1 MTGQWLRITRIVIA
15 VVCFVATTVIIVSGN
30 QRLLDAVNSFQIL
43 TAVVSFSMTVFV
55 FWLIVTLIFGRV
67 YCSTVCPT
75 GVFQDI
81 CARARRM
88 LARRDRRE
96 RLDYHYSRPL
106 SRVRSIFLIVTLAT
120 LVAGIFIVGAILD
133 PFGIYE
139 RFINAIT
146 GHIRECG
153 FKIGPAEVA
162 AWVNG
167 SITAA
172 IFSIAV
178 IIAIGAVASRHGRTF
193 CNTVCPVGTTLGL
206 ISRYSFFRIDINTDR
221 CTHCRRCEH
230 VCKASCIDLT
240 DHVVDGSRCVNC
252 FDCISVCPDKAISY
266 TPDRHQLSIPM
277 LQRVETAPTA
287 INIKQP
293 LNETVS
299 PTSRPH
305 HDQRRR

>member
-1 MTGQWLRITRIVIA
+1 MTGRWLRISRIVIA
-15 VVCFVATTVIIVSGN
+15 VVCFVAATAIIVSGN
-30 QRLLDAVNSFQIL
+30 QRLLDAVCSLHIL
-43 TAVVSFSMTVFV
+43 EAVVSFSMTVFV
-55 FWLIVTLIFGRV
+55 FWLIVTLIFGRI

-81 CARARRM
+81 CARLRRM
-88 LARRDRRE
+88 AARRDRRE

-106 SRVRSIFLIVTLAT
+106 SRIRTIFLLVTLAT
-120 LVAGIFIVGAILD
+120 LVAGILIIGAILD
-133 PFGIYE
+133 PFGIYQ
-139 RFINAIT
+139 RFIDAIT
-146 GHIRECG
+146 GHISECG
-153 FKIGPAEVA
+153 FCIGRNEVA

-167 SITAA
+167 SVAA
-172 IFSIAV
+172 AVFSVAMIIV
-178 IIAIGAVASRHGRTF
+178 IGGIASRHGRTF
-193 CNTVCPVGTTLGL
+193 CNSVCPVGTTLGL

-287 INIKQP
+287 INIKQT

-299 PTSRPH
+299 STSRPH
-305 HDQRRR
+305 HDQRR